1 MKHVTVYFKLIQF
14 DLIRFDL
21 RFDIFNSICHRMFD
35 TKETVE
41 QCLSS
46 ICMKS
51 TCKHSCMYSILHSTR
66 IIKIEVISKHR
77 IEILSIS
84 GNSSEVSLILN
95 CFSLPKLE
103 GIFFLQG
110 IDLKKR
116 QVYEFTRTVVL
127 IYIIAYTDYH
137 SKFIENF
144 Y

>member
-14 DLIRFDL
+14 DSIRFDL
-21 RFDIFNSICHRMFD
+21 RFDSFNSICHRMFD

-51 TCKHSCMYSILHSTR
+51 TYKRSCMYSILHSTR

-103 GIFFLQG
+103 GIFFY
-110 IDLKKR
+110 K
-116 QVYEFTRTVVL
+116 EL
-127 IYIIAYTDYH
+127 ILNTTSLRVYTDCSLNIYYSLH
-137 SKFIENF
+137 GLSFKIH
-144 Y
+144 